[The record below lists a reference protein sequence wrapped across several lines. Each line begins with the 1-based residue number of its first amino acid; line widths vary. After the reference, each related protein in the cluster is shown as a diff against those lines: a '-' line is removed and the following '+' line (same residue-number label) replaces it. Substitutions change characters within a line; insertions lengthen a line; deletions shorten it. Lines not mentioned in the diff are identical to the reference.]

1 MRMACGSDKRKQE
14 DTTNPEI
21 YHLLISE
28 MEHPVHGHAVFY
40 TQDETPVRAEDL
52 VGKTIVIDDV
62 ARIKAPTA
70 EEEEEDFSESMK
82 DLYNRIPE
90 LQEKM
95 KASTGI
101 ASADDF
107 SKAALDLRAK
117 ARALV

>member
-1 MRMACGSDKRKQE
+1 MARGNKKRKQE
-14 DTTNPEI
+14 DNPEV

-28 MEHPVHGHAVFY
+28 IEHPVHGHAVFY
-40 TQDETPVRAEDL
+40 TQDGMPVRAEDL
-52 VGKTIVIDDV
+52 IGKMIVIDDV
-62 ARIKAPTA
+62 ARVKAPTK

-117 ARALV
+117 AQF